1 MQYISQNEDSNEYI
15 AYHTCNNERNILARM
30 KTVMS
35 ILHITLV
42 IMNIL
47 AIY

>member
-15 AYHTCNNERNILARM
+15 AYHTCNNECNILARM
-30 KTVMS
+30 KTMY
-35 ILHITLV
+35 IDITLV
-42 IMNIL
+42 II